1 MPALPETDSP
11 LVQSMADQHADFLG
25 AYNVCLEYEKEV
37 ATDADK
43 LRYVRILGFLLLH
56 APSYAVR
63 TEVTRYIHSRGD
75 DNVLAELGAF
85 FERNVIVPREFLRL
99 PLAFPTCQSIFRLIQ
114 SRSTEVEHQN
124 PVTTHQGLPLRS

>member
-1 MPALPETDSP
+1 MPALPKADSS
-11 LVQSMADQHADFLG
+11 LVQGMADQYADFLS

-43 LRYVRILGFLLLH
+43 PRYIRILGFLLLY

-63 TEVTRYIHSRGD
+63 TEVARSIHSRGD

-85 FERNVIVPREFLRL
+85 FERNVIVPCKFLRL
-99 PLAFPTCQSIFRLIQ
+99 PLGFRMPIRLIQ

>member
-85 FERNVIVPREFLRL
+85 FERNVIVPCEFLRL

-114 SRSTEVEHQN
+114 SRSTGVEHQN

>member
-1 MPALPETDSP
+1 MPALPKTDSP
-11 LVQSMADQHADFLG
+11 LVQSMADEHADFPS

-37 ATDADK
+37 ATDVDK
-43 LRYVRILGFLLLH
+43 LRCVRILGFLLLH

-63 TEVTRYIHSRGD
+63 TEVARSIHSRGD

-85 FERNVIVPREFLRL
+85 FERNVIVPCEFLCL
-99 PLAFPTCQSIFRLIQ
+99 PLAFHMPIRLIQ
-114 SRSTEVEHQN
+114 SRSTEVEHRN

>member
-1 MPALPETDSP
+1 MPALPKTDSP
-11 LVQSMADQHADFLG
+11 LVQSMADEHADFLS
-25 AYNVCLEYEKEV
+25 AYNVCHEYEKEV
-37 ATDADK
+37 ATDVDK
-43 LRYVRILGFLLLH
+43 LRCVRILGFLLLH

-63 TEVTRYIHSRGD
+63 TEVARSIHSRGD

-85 FERNVIVPREFLRL
+85 FERNVIVPCKFLRL
-99 PLAFPTCQSIFRLIQ
+99 PLGFRMPIRLIQ